1 MSESKNENKWEL
13 AIYISLFV
21 VVVVPRFDSSF
32 LFFFENFF
40 FSTYICNEIWTL
52 LVDYLV
58 LYVFLLGF
66 L

>member
-40 FSTYICNEIWTL
+40 SQPTFAMRFEHCLWTI
-52 LVDYLV
+52 
-58 LYVFLLGF
+58 
-66 L
+66 